1 MSELPAGWASTTLSG
16 ISENEVDKR
25 GPDPSGETFRYV
37 DISSID
43 RTTKRIVE
51 PALLPT
57 TAAPSRARQNLRAGD
72 VLVSM
77 TRPNLNAVAKVSSE
91 LDGSIGST
99 GFHVLRARFVSS
111 GWLYYRVQAPDF
123 ISAMSMRVQGAL
135 YPAVR
140 PSDITQFATSLP
152 PRQEQDRIVAEI
164 DQQFTRLDAATAAL
178 KRVQANL
185 RRYRASVLKA
195 ACEGRL
201 VPTEAELARKEVRD
215 YEPAEQL
222 LQRILRERRARWESA
237 TLAKMIASGK
247 PPKDDRWKQKYKEPV
262 APDTSA
268 LPKLPE
274 GWCWAS
280 LSELSWACDYGM
292 SNKCGYE
299 GEGPP
304 VLRIPNIQS
313 GQIDFCDLKRAMRP
327 MAVTE
332 GDDLKP
338 GDLLIIRT
346 NGSKNLIGRCALIE
360 RSFERVTLHASYLIR
375 FRTLTVGH
383 WLRDIWDSSFNR
395 SSIEALAATSAG
407 QYNVSMTV
415 LEKLAF
421 PIPPLAEI
429 ERLRFKLTDGNLALR
444 RAEAATDENLLRARS
459 LRSGILSSAFAGQ
472 LTYQDSGDE
481 PASALLER
489 IRAEFASQLRRKLP
503 RRRKE
508 PVHV

>member
-1 MSELPAGWASTTLSG
+1 MSELPSSWVKTTVGELFQTIGGGTPSTGVPEFWKGTIPWISSADISGDHRLSITRFISEGALKASAANIAPAGSVIVVTRVGLGKVAIADVPLCFSQDHQALIIPDDLLDRRYVLHYMSTAVQTYKHIGRGTTVSG
-16 ISENEVDKR
+16 I
-25 GPDPSGETFRYV
+25 
-37 DISSID
+37 
-43 RTTKRIVE
+43 TKKQ
-51 PALLPT
+51 LLDT
-57 TAAPSRARQNLRAGD
+57 
-72 VLVSM
+72 
-77 TRPNLNAVAKVSSE
+77 
-91 LDGSIGST
+91 
-99 GFHVLRARFVSS
+99 
-111 GWLYYRVQAPDF
+111 DF
-123 ISAMSMRVQGAL
+123 I
-135 YPAVR
+135 
-140 PSDITQFATSLP
+140 LP
-152 PRQEQDRIVAEI
+152 PRPEQSRIVAEI

-185 RRYRASVLKA
+185 KRYRASVLKA

-201 VPTEAELARKEVRD
+201 VPTEAELARKEGRD
-215 YEPAEQL
+215 YEPADQL
-222 LQRILRERRARWESA
+222 LQRILRERRTRWESD

-247 PPKDDRWKQKYKEPV
+247 PPKDDRWKQKYKEPA

-280 LSELSWACDYGM
+280 LSELSWACDYGT

-313 GQIDFCDLKRAMRP
+313 GQIDFCDLKRAIRP